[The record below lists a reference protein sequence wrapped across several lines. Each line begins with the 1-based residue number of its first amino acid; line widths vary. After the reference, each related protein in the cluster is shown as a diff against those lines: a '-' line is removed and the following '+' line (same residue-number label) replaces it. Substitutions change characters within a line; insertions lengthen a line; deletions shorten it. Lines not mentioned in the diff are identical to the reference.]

1 MKKLNDNKLNS
12 KKKLVTMERIK
23 EKTAYKFIL
32 IPVIYF
38 IIVRFIPTI
47 FSFILSVMEWNLLSP
62 KRSFVAL
69 ENYEKLFQDED
80 VITALINTFEY
91 VLICVPVIVVLS
103 VILGVLLNHIKKGR
117 GFFRLVVFIPYVTS
131 VSAISYVWKWM
142 FMEHGGVIN
151 SILMTFGIS
160 QQPFLNSNT
169 QAIYVIMSNVI
180 WSSLGFNTII
190 VLAGLMQIPKS
201 YYEAAQVDGAN
212 AWQQFTKI
220 TIPQL
225 NPTLT
230 YVGIMSTIKTL
241 QVFTQIYNIADVQGG
256 PLKSTSSIVL
266 EIYLAAFKSYDMG
279 YASAMTVVLF
289 VIILII
295 TIFQMKV
302 LNREID

>member
-1 MKKLNDNKLNS
+1 MQKNNKKSL
-12 KKKLVTMERIK
+12 TMEKVK
-23 EKTAYKFIL
+23 ERTAYKFIF
-32 IPVIYF
+32 IPLIYF
-38 IIVRFIPTI
+38 IVVRFIPTI
-47 FSFILSVMEWNLLSP
+47 FSFILSVMKWDLLSP
-62 KRSFVAL
+62 NRKFIGF
-69 ENYEKLFQDED
+69 ENYVELFSDKD
-80 VITALINTFEY
+80 VMTALVNTFEY

-103 VILGVLLNHIKKGR
+103 VILGVLLNQITKGR
-117 GFFRLVVFIPYVTS
+117 GFFRLIVFIPYVTS

-151 SILMTFGIS
+151 GLLMSLGFS

-225 NPTLT
+225 NPTLA

-266 EIYLAAFKSYDMG
+266 EIYLAAFKSYEMG

-289 VIILII
+289 IIIMII

-302 LNREID
+302 LNRDID